1 MSQNR
6 FYKQAT
12 VEQIDGGFTVLL
24 DGRKLTTPLR
34 KALLLPNAASAQI
47 IADEWNGQPKQ
58 LDPNLMPI
66 TRLMNVV
73 IDKANDS
80 RGAMIEEIQKYAST
94 DLLCYMVS
102 SPAPIVKKQDELWQP
117 VLNWVKSE
125 YGLEFEIMLDSLE
138 TAQTTETL
146 EKVGAI
152 ANDMDDLYLTT
163 FSFMTQVLG
172 SAILALALIKGTLDA
187 ETAFKAI
194 RIEEDHNATIWGYDD
209 EDLQKSSLK
218 RKDIEA
224 VEKFLKTL

>member
-1 MSQNR
+1 MSLNR

-12 VEQIDGGFTVLL
+12 IEQCDGGFAVLL
-24 DGRKLTTPLR
+24 DGRKLTTPKR
-34 KALLLPNAASAQI
+34 NVLLMPNSDSAQI
-47 IADEWNGQPKQ
+47 IADEWNSQPKL
-58 LDPNLMPI
+58 LDANLMPI

-73 IDKANDS
+73 LDKAADV
-80 RGAMIEEIQKYAST
+80 RAEMVAEIQKYAST

-117 VLNWVKSE
+117 VLDWVKSE
-125 YGLEFEIMLDSLE
+125 HGLEFVIILDSLE
-138 TAQTTETL
+138 TAQTNETL
-146 EKVGAI
+146 EKIGDI
-152 ANDMDDLYLTT
+152 ANGMDDLYLTT
-163 FSFMTQVLG
+163 FIFMTQVLG
-172 SAILALALIKGTLDA
+172 SAILALALLKGTLDA

-224 VEKFLKTL
+224 VANFLKAI